1 MKVGT
6 LRVLKQ
12 RLEERYMNF
21 GILPESIFFAD
32 ADSNGFISIDA
43 KQIIGMEKKLNT
55 EVAKEKCLRECAD
68 RNNRGK
74 ELEKEGKTH
83 EAVKLYEENIKPGCY
98 PATHS
103 FDRLL
108 IYYRQSKEY
117 EHELRVCKRAISVF
131 PALSKYKNRLGKI
144 LSLLDNNKGA

>member
-32 ADSNGFISIDA
+32 ADSNGFISIEA
-43 KQIIGMEKKLNT
+43 NKIISMEKKLVL
-55 EVAKEKCLRECAD
+55 EVSKEKCLRDCTD

-74 ELEKEGKTH
+74 ELEKTGMMS

-108 IYYRQSKEY
+108 IYYRQNKEY
-117 EHELRVCKRAISVF
+117 KHELRVCKRAISVF

-144 LSLLDNNKGA
+144 LSLLGNNKGA